1 MTDNTT
7 QDLQSQRLAGPPKRL
22 YLVPKPGTRGHL
34 RRRSH
39 VWEPDRQ
46 DTACLL
52 GRACYNPAL
61 YELADHATTELCW
74 NCVSCDMSLTV
85 DRAVAGN

>member
-1 MTDNTT
+1 MGEPTT
-7 QDLQSQRLAGPPKRL
+7 QTATLQRRR
-22 YLVPKPGTRGHL
+22 YLVPKGGTKRHTS
-34 RRRSH
+34 RKSH
-39 VWEPDRQ
+39 VWEADRG

-61 YELADHATTELCW
+61 YELADHPTTELCW
-74 NCVSCDMSLTV
+74 NCVSCDTSLTV